1 MFFFCLYFKI
11 PLYSINL
18 IPIAPSIFKALLCPR
33 SPRRMWILSFVNTN
47 YIIGLF
53 LNAELL
59 RAAICT
65 PLYQKTNFL
74 TETQLWYMKE
84 NLQKK
89 RLLLFFLIT
98 SLVLTGCSEIGLL
111 SNKNSWLPADIYSTG
126 DFFKVYIVLQIS
138 IILISLILGIFL
150 GNLGYIISL
159 ALHFIWIVSARDYGF
174 LNVLLLFGMFTII
187 SFLLNAVRAMLKG
200 NW

>member
-1 MFFFCLYFKI
+1 
-11 PLYSINL
+11 
-18 IPIAPSIFKALLCPR
+18 
-33 SPRRMWILSFVNTN
+33 
-47 YIIGLF
+47 
-53 LNAELL
+53 
-59 RAAICT
+59 
-65 PLYQKTNFL
+65 
-74 TETQLWYMKE
+74 MKE

-200 NW
+200 N